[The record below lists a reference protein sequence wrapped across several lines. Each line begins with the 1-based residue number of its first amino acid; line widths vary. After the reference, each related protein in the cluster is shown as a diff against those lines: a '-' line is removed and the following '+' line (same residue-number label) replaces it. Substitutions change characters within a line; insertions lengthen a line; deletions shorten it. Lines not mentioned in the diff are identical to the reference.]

1 MEADAAVA
9 SDPPSSQDIAAIQ
22 DEDVLNKMV
31 RQYKPM

>member
-1 MEADAAVA
+1 MEADAAV
-9 SDPPSSQDIAAIQ
+9 SSGPPSSQDLSAIQ